1 MKTLRKSALTFT
13 LLSMIA
19 LSGMPVSRLRSE
31 FKNLNEV
38 TEQSFNISVV
48 KDDAVSVTN
57 LPTSSTSGKRVD
69 FSLTFDANTYAVDN
83 VLVNDESPIHQ
94 GENNYSFLM
103 PSESVVVTIVG
114 DYVDATYGKHSIT
127 NLDADKNV
135 VLVGLPDYAAAGDIL
150 KFSVDFG
157 WNSGYSFNGN
167 LSVFAV
173 DDSGNRTPDGDVNVE
188 FNAIDNTYRFTMPD
202 SKVAIDV
209 ETVAKKF
216 TITRDTK
223 ANANI
228 STLKYSLDG
237 GETYTSSSSSSL
249 NLPFAT
255 KVQITLKSSD
265 SLKPTSLKLKTSS
278 GLMEV
283 ALDSGTLVGE
293 FEMPASN
300 VSFVI
305 EGNVNYKKVTLNN
318 TEHLTITLLTKNEDG
333 TYTPSID
340 NEHCVPSDTIY
351 FKVVSDDEDIIVN
364 SVKVTY
370 NGSSTITTTTV
381 DASNN
386 IYSFVMKNYD
396 DVTIT
401 VTEKNV
407 SLYKGKAF
415 VGTFYGYNLYGSK
428 YTVGQDAT
436 PIESYD
442 TNINGS
448 GEIYLGTSSTAK
460 TTISSYTSTSDG
472 GNDGIINLANGKD
485 AIYTPN
491 FILGCYNLGYN
502 FSSNFNNDFLLATKR
517 VDSSDTRSNYKFTV
531 LWNKTNFLAVQSYR
545 VDSDGNSTYIAS
557 LFVDF
562 VNKEYYG
569 ENLAFELADGMTTIS
584 SNTSCFDVVVNGT
597 IVGTVNNNS
606 YAKA

>member
-135 VLVGLPDYAAAGDIL
+135 VLVGLPAYAAAGDIL
-150 KFSVDFG
+150 EFSVDFG

-173 DDSGNRTPDGDVNVE
+173 DDSGNRTPDGNVNVE
-188 FNAIDNTYRFTMPD
+188 FNAIDKTYRFTMPD

-223 ANANI
+223 VNANI

-265 SLKPTSLKLKTSS
+265 SLVPTSLKLKTSS

-283 ALDSGTLVGE
+283 GLDSGTLVGE

-386 IYSFVMKNYD
+386 IYSFVMKNYN

-415 VGTFYGYNLYGSK
+415 VGTFYGYNLYSSK